1 MTTAYLDFNHVYVK
15 QCNPIYIPHE
25 EHFVKLVILKAHN
38 HVCHSGIESTLNQLQ
53 TKYWIVKGCQ
63 KVKTILK
70 TCVVCCLC
78 QGKPCLPPASPPL
91 PNYHISFNHPFE
103 VTGIDYPEPLFI
115 RDSSSKNMKTFYL
128 LLLTVHRHAVF
139 IWNLLKIIDGNL

>member
-53 TKYWIVKGCQ
+53 TKY
-63 KVKTILK
+63 
-70 TCVVCCLC
+70 
-78 QGKPCLPPASPPL
+78 
-91 PNYHISFNHPFE
+91 
-103 VTGIDYPEPLFI
+103 
-115 RDSSSKNMKTFYL
+115 
-128 LLLTVHRHAVF
+128 
-139 IWNLLKIIDGNL
+139 